1 MKEQVINSIEKN
13 KIIAILR
20 GIADDDLIDVAE
32 ALYEGGIRLLE
43 ITYSANGSVS
53 DEHTAQNIHRLVQRM
68 DGRMMIGAGTV
79 ITKKQVVLTQRAGGQ
94 FIISP
99 NTDKS
104 VIRES
109 NRRGLVSIPGALTP
123 SEIADANRYGADF
136 VKLFPITNL
145 GVGYIKAVRA
155 PLSHVKML
163 AVGGINDTNMG
174 DYLAAGVCGFGVGSN
189 ITDKKL
195 IEAKDWAG
203 IAALARRYTEGI
215 QHG

>member
-155 PLSHVKML
+155 PLSHVKLL

>member
-1 MKEQVINSIEKN
+1 MKKQVIDSIEHN
-13 KIIAILR
+13 TIIAILR

-32 ALYEGGIRLLE
+32 ALYEGGFRLLE

-53 DEHTAQNIHRLVQRM
+53 DERTAQNIHRLVQRM
-68 DGRMMIGAGTV
+68 DGRMLIGAGTV
-79 ITKKQVVLTQRAGGQ
+79 ISRKQVALTHRAGGR

-99 NTDKS
+99 NTDKR

-123 SEIADANRYGADF
+123 SEIADADRYGADF

-155 PLSHVKML
+155 PLSHVKLL

-174 DYLAAGVCGFGVGSN
+174 DYLAAGVYGFGVGSN

-195 IEAKDWAG
+195 IETKEWAG
-203 IAALARRYTEGI
+203 ITALAQRYTEGI

>member
-1 MKEQVINSIEKN
+1 MKEQVINSIEEN

-53 DEHTAQNIHRLVQRM
+53 DEHTAQNIRRLVQRM

-94 FIISP
+94 YIISP

-155 PLSHVKML
+155 PLSHVKLL

-203 IAALARRYTEGI
+203 IVALARRYTEGI